1 MDSFKNVSYSVRMKN
16 SSFLRKKHAYPAS
29 IVIEVK
35 NEEREKDKMPDYMEE
50 SKSQKK
56 VIRQKRKMKADITL
70 NIGIY
75 NLPEDVVR
83 GGTMSRNDS
92 TVLKISEP
100 FYLSEF
106 GHEPRICGLH
116 PCQYPKKKNFNE
128 NELESLFKDPNR
140 RKILQAE
147 VSPLLRLVGPILANH
162 LRCPVEALERAGR
175 KKEGFDEILSRLAAI
190 LSHKTILCDFFG
202 IPRERSPQSS
212 TQSYSTHPSFPPA
225 PESNLFKLN
234 SDSNTSLH
242 SPELVRP
249 SVLEC
254 SFPNANVCEF
264 NYPLHQPPY
273 PSTAEPDFRPC

>member
-1 MDSFKNVSYSVRMKN
+1 MKN

-100 FYLSEF
+100 FYL
-106 GHEPRICGLH
+106 
-116 PCQYPKKKNFNE
+116 
-128 NELESLFKDPNR
+128 
-140 RKILQAE
+140 
-147 VSPLLRLVGPILANH
+147 
-162 LRCPVEALERAGR
+162 
-175 KKEGFDEILSRLAAI
+175 
-190 LSHKTILCDFFG
+190 T
-202 IPRERSPQSS
+202 
-212 TQSYSTHPSFPPA
+212 

-254 SFPNANVCEF
+254 SFPNANKDGRLGYRAQGITADATAHTVGPGGPHGYASSSPIMIYLGAF
-264 NYPLHQPPY
+264 KPPV
-273 PSTAEPDFRPC
+273 T